1 MPNFFF
7 GSNVFEKMLN
17 LTMCWNFVAFFI
29 LNNKQTERN
38 PVPEHTSRVKK
49 KFSVFSFNLPKNRL
63 FGSAVAA
70 PPVEHNHPSAAP
82 ARGSA
87 SASR

>member
-29 LNNKQTERN
+29 LNNKQTEKTQSQN
-38 PVPEHTSRVKK
+38 TPAESEEE
-49 KFSVFSFNLPKNRL
+49 VFCFFLTYQRTVS
-63 FGSAVAA
+63 
-70 PPVEHNHPSAAP
+70 SAALL
-82 ARGSA
+82 
-87 SASR
+87 